1 VLLGHVLLDCP
12 VNLCVVHPGE
22 GTPPGR

>member
-1 VLLGHVLLDCP
+1 VLLGHVLLDRP

-22 GTPPGR
+22 STPPGR